1 MKYLTFFVLVLF
13 VCSCK
18 NKEISEIK
26 TINVLTQE
34 GTELKGLSEIATDI
48 QYIPLETHP
57 DGLMKFVNYLKT
69 DADKFY
75 ISTVI
80 EILCFDRSGKF
91 LYKLDQQGR
100 GPNEYVYIS
109 DYDINSE
116 KKQMITL
123 TRGKLYFYNIADNGF
138 SLLKHLD
145 LSIQP
150 QYADFIPGQD
160 NIMLSFTA
168 ATGENEYQ
176 TVIINPEGDTLF
188 KKPNYYRFTKN
199 TKVYMGFSADNI
211 IYPMD
216 DIIRIKGLFSDTL
229 FSLKSNREI
238 VPYMI
243 MNIEGKGITTDFLAN
258 VDAAAASSGT
268 SPASGFLM
276 ISQLNETEKYLFYR
290 YYYQQSGK
298 WIVYDKKTEEERFFD
313 SKILL
318 KDDIS
323 GGVNVEPKFVCDGV
337 IYSWTDALSFKK
349 HMSDGEFRD
358 SEVKNPQRKAEL
370 EKLAASIS
378 EDDNHILIAIT
389 PKK

>member
-1 MKYLTFFVLVLF
+1 MKYLVFFILVLF
-13 VCSCK
+13 ICGCK
-18 NKEISEIK
+18 SKESTLIK
-26 TINVLTQE
+26 TIDLLSAA

-69 DADKFY
+69 GNDKFY
-75 ISTVI
+75 ISTVL
-80 EILCFDRSGKF
+80 EVLCFDRSGKF

-109 DYDINSE
+109 DYDINPD
-116 KKQMITL
+116 KNQMITL
-123 TRGKLYFYNIADNGF
+123 TRGKLYFYDIADNGF

-188 KKPNYYRFTKN
+188 KRPNYYRFIKN

-211 IYPMD
+211 INPLD

-229 FSLKSNREI
+229 FTITGDYEI
-238 VPYMI
+238 IPCMVI
-243 MNIEGKGITTDFLAN
+243 NSGGKGITTDFLAN

-290 YYYQQSGK
+290 YFYQQSGR
-298 WIVYDKKTEEERFFD
+298 WVVYDKATEEERFFD

-337 IYSWTDALSFKK
+337 IYSWTDALSFKN
-349 HMSDGEFRD
+349 HMSGEEFRNA
-358 SEVKNPQRKAEL
+358 EVTNPQRKKEL
-370 EKLAASIS
+370 EKLAESIR

-389 PKK
+389 PRK